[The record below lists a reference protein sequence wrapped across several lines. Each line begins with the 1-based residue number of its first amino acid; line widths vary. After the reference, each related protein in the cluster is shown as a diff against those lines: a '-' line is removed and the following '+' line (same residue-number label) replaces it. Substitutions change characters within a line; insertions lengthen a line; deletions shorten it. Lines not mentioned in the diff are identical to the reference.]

1 MASTDDLERLCEMAL
16 EKGAKAARPMD
27 ARGVVM
33 DPRARLKCM
42 VPVCAN
48 YGRNLMCL
56 PNVMPMDQFA
66 EVLRRYS
73 RAILVQFPIPLDQN
87 LMKGFEGKRLEEVY
101 GSSEY
106 HQRLRK
112 SEAEIMDLLGY
123 LEKEAL
129 NMGYRFATA
138 LTGGPCP
145 LCEECVGQGSGK
157 RCRHPF
163 RSRPSMEAMGI
174 DVLLTAQNA
183 GLSFEVPPKDG
194 PVWNGLLLID

>member
-1 MASTDDLERLCEMAL
+1 MVSTDDLERLCEIAMG
-16 EKGAKAARPMD
+16 KGAKAARPMD
-27 ARGVVM
+27 ARGVVL
-33 DPRARLKCM
+33 DPRVRLKCM
-42 VPVCAN
+42 VPTCVN
-48 YGRNLMCL
+48 YGRNLMCP
-56 PNVMPMDQFA
+56 PNVMPMEQFA
-66 EVLRRYS
+66 EALGRYT
-73 RAILVQFPIPLDQN
+73 RAILVQFPIPLDREF
-87 LMKGFEGKRLEEVY
+87 MKGSEGKRLEEVY
-101 GSSEY
+101 ESGEY

-112 SEAEIMDLLGY
+112 SEAGIMDLMGE
-123 LEKEAL
+123 LEKQAL

-183 GLSFEVPPKDG
+183 GLGFEVPPKDE
-194 PVWNGLLLID
+194 PVWSGLLLID